1 MSAPKTHSG
10 SRIPV
15 AVLGA
20 TGTVGQRFVRLLADH
35 PWFRLEALAAS
46 ERSAGRCY
54 RDAVTWVQTQP
65 LDERVAQMTVRTC
78 EQILEGR
85 HELVFSALG
94 GDIASE
100 VEREFARRRLVVTNA
115 GAHRM
120 DADVPLLVPEVN
132 PDHLDLLAA
141 PAAGARLP
149 AGIVANPNCSTIGLV
164 LALKP
169 LADTIGI
176 DRVSV
181 VTMQAVSGAG
191 LPGVSS
197 YQILDNVIPWIPGEE
212 EKLEIET
219 GKILGRVEGGR
230 IEPAALA
237 VSAQCNRVPVV
248 DGHTLCVSVG
258 LRAPAQHDEVREAW
272 RAFRAE
278 PQALGLPSAPPR
290 PTVYLGDDEP
300 PQARLHRE
308 FGKGMAVTI
317 GRLRECP
324 VLDARFVALS
334 HNTLRGAAGGA
345 VLAAEL
351 VVARYGR

>member
-1 MSAPKTHSG
+1 MSEAKG
-10 SRIPV
+10 RRDRRIAT

-20 TGTVGQRFVRLLADH
+20 TGTVGQRFVRLLAEH

-46 ERSAGRCY
+46 ERSAGKRY

-65 LDERVAQMTVRTC
+65 LDHRVAEMTVQTC
-78 EQILEGR
+78 EQVLDGR
-85 HELVFSALG
+85 HELVFSALD
-94 GDIASE
+94 GDVARGI
-100 VEREFARRRLVVTNA
+100 EREFARRRLVVTNA
-115 GAHRM
+115 SAHRM

-132 PDHLDLLAA
+132 PGHLDLLAA

-169 LADTIGI
+169 LVDMIGV
-176 DRVSV
+176 DRASV

-197 YQILDNVIPWIPGEE
+197 YQILDNVIPWIPREE
-212 EKLEIET
+212 EKLEVET
-219 GKILGRVEGGR
+219 AKILGRLADGA
-230 IEPAALA
+230 IKPALLA

-258 LRAPAQHDEVREAW
+258 LRAGARRDELREAW

-278 PQALGLPSAPPR
+278 PQALRLPSAPPR
-290 PTVYLGDDEP
+290 PTIYLGDDEP

-308 FGKGMAVTI
+308 LGNGMTVSI
-317 GRLRECP
+317 GRLRRCR
-324 VLDARFVALS
+324 VLDFRFVALS

-351 VVARYGR
+351 VVARHRR